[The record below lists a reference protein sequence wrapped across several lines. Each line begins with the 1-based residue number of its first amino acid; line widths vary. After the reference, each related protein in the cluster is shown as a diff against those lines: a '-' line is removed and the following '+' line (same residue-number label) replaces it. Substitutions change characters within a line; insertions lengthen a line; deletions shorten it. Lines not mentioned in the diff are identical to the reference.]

1 MKISSYLHTRAYCRI
16 IPEPLGYL
24 LIEESNNGQTKKPM
38 KNTKNQMFQFWRPL
52 EY

>member
-38 KNTKNQMFQFWRPL
+38 NQ
-52 EY
+52 